1 MDLKKLFKSHKNKL
15 EGTARSDINVQK
27 MPVELYISCMKCKN
41 AILRKSIKN
50 YLYVCPACNHHFRIT
65 ARQRINITVDPDSF
79 VEHDAALLPS
89 NKIKFP
95 EYDEKLTTAAK
106 KSGENEAVICGKCSI
121 GGYDCAL
128 FVMESNF
135 MMGSMGT
142 VVGEKIT
149 RLFEYA
155 TENSL
160 PVLGITV
167 SGGAR
172 MQEGML
178 SLMQMAKV
186 SGALKRH
193 SDAGNLYITLITDPT
208 SGGVTA
214 SFAMLG
220 DIIISEPDAL
230 ICFAGPRVIKQTIR
244 EDLPEGFQKAEFLF
258 KTGFLDD
265 IVERKNQVKYLTAIL
280 KIHSRRET
288 LK

>member
-15 EGTARSDINVQK
+15 EGTAKSETAQNILA
-27 MPVELYISCMKCKN
+27 EHYITCAKCKN
-41 AILRKSIKN
+41 VILRKDMKN
-50 YLYVCPACNHHFRIT
+50 LLYVCPECNHHMRIT
-65 ARQRINITVDPDSF
+65 ARQRINITVDQDSF
-79 VEHDAALLPS
+79 IEHDANLVPS
-89 NKIKFP
+89 NRISFP
-95 EYDEKLTTAAK
+95 EYDEKLMSAAE
-106 KSGENEAVICGKCSI
+106 KSGENEAVICGICTI
-121 GGYDCAL
+121 GGYNCAI

-155 TENSL
+155 TEKGL

-193 SDAGNLYITLITDPT
+193 SVDGNLYITLITDPT

-220 DIIISEPDAL
+220 DIIISEPDTL

-244 EDLPEGFQKAEFLF
+244 EDLPEGFQRAEFIVE
-258 KTGFLDD
+258 TGFLDD
-265 IVERKNQVKYLTAIL
+265 IVERKDQIAYLTSIL
-280 KIHSRRET
+280 KIHSDGGGG
-288 LK
+288 

>member
-15 EGTARSDINVQK
+15 EGTLKSDTSVLKI
-27 MPVELYISCMKCKN
+27 PDELYMLCPKCKK
-41 AILRKSIKN
+41 AILRKN
-50 YLYVCPACNHHFRIT
+50 LYNNLYVCPECGHHFRIT
-65 ARQRINITVDPDSF
+65 ARQRLNITVDVDSF
-79 VEHDAALLPS
+79 IEHDASLMPS
-89 NKIKFP
+89 NRLNFP
-95 EYDEKLTTAAK
+95 EYDEKLISASK
-106 KSGENEAVICGKCSI
+106 KSGETEAVICGECKI
-121 GGYDCAL
+121 GGYGCAI
-128 FVMESNF
+128 FIMESNF
-135 MMGSMGT
+135 MMGSMGK

-172 MQEGML
+172 MQEGIL

-230 ICFAGPRVIKQTIR
+230 ICFAGPRVIKQTIH
-244 EDLPEGFQKAEFLF
+244 ENLPEGFQKAEFIF

-265 IVERKNQVKYLTAIL
+265 IVERKNQHKYLINIL
-280 KIHSRRET
+280 KIHCCKET

>member
-15 EGTARSDINVQK
+15 EGTARSEVNIPK
-27 MPVELYISCMKCKN
+27 TSVELYISCTKCKN
-41 AILRKSIKN
+41 AILRKNMKN
-50 YLYVCPACNHHFRIT
+50 HLFVCPACNHHFRIT
-65 ARQRINITVDPDSF
+65 ARQRINITADADSF
-79 VEHDAALLPS
+79 LEHDADMIPF
-89 NKIKFP
+89 NKIHFP
-95 EYDEKLTTAAK
+95 EYDEKLSVAAK
-106 KSGENEAVICGKCSI
+106 KSGEKEAVICGECSI
-121 GGYDCAL
+121 GGYKCAL

-220 DIIISEPDAL
+220 DIIIAEPDAL

-244 EDLPEGFQKAEFLF
+244 EDLPEGFQKSEFLF

-265 IVERKNQVKYLTAIL
+265 IVERKNQVGYLTAIL
-280 KIHSRRET
+280 KIHARREAV
-288 LK
+288 K

>member
-1 MDLKKLFKSHKNKL
+1 MDLKGLFKSHKNKL
-15 EGTARSDINVQK
+15 EGAKINA
-27 MPVELYISCMKCKN
+27 PVNVPDQLYMLCPGCKKT
-41 AILRKSIKN
+41 ILRKN
-50 YLYVCPACNHHFRIT
+50 LRNNLYVCPECAYHFRIT
-65 ARQRINITVDPDSF
+65 ARQRLNILVDPDSF
-79 VEHDAALLPS
+79 SEHDGDVVPLNRL
-89 NKIKFP
+89 NFP
-95 EYDEKLTTAAK
+95 DYDDKLKTAAE
-106 KSGENEAVICGKCSI
+106 KSGENEAVICGDCKI
-121 GGYDCAL
+121 GGYACAV
-128 FVMESNF
+128 FIMESNF

-155 TENSL
+155 AGRSM

-193 SDAGNLYITLITDPT
+193 SDAGNLYITLLTDPT

-220 DIIISEPDAL
+220 DIIISEPGAL
-230 ICFAGPRVIKQTIR
+230 ICFAGPRVIRQTIR
-244 EDLPEGFQKAEFLF
+244 EELPEGFQKAEFLF

-265 IVERKNQVKYLTAIL
+265 IIDRRNQRKYLTTLL
-280 KIHSRRET
+280 KLHSTERY
-288 LK
+288 

>member
-1 MDLKKLFKSHKNKL
+1 MDLKGLFKSHKNKL
-15 EGTARSDINVQK
+15 EGTAKSEYSAQR
-27 MPVELYISCMKCKN
+27 MPVELYMSCMKCKN
-41 AILRKSIKN
+41 TILRKNMKN
-50 YLYVCPACNHHFRIT
+50 QLYVCPVCHFHFRIT
-65 ARQRINITVDPDSF
+65 ARQRISILADPDSF
-79 VEHDAALLPS
+79 IEHDAEMIPS
-89 NKIKFP
+89 NKINFP
-95 EYDEKLTTAAK
+95 EYDEKLRAAVK
-106 KSGENEAVICGKCSI
+106 KSGENEAVICGRCTI

-149 RLFEYA
+149 RLFEYS
-155 TENSL
+155 TENSM

-193 SDAGNLYITLITDPT
+193 SDAGCLYITLITDPT

-220 DIIISEPDAL
+220 DIIIAEPEAL

-265 IVERKNQVKYLTAIL
+265 IVERENQVQYLTSIL
-280 KIHSRRET
+280 KIHSRGVT
-288 LK
+288 VK